1 MSALPHLVDAQ
12 PAAAGPL
19 RILRVMPH
27 GNPMLLVDDVEDG
40 ANADSSVAYKNI
52 TFNEPCFRD
61 VGAGCDAHGI
71 AYPVSLLMESFGQ
84 GAGLLLARR
93 GFLDRAGSSCAVVFG
108 QFEHIEIVSDA
119 FPGDRLRHDVRLDQ
133 AVGTLVVLS
142 GQTTVGDR
150 VIARFGSLKAF
161 LVPTAAIAKGT
172 AA

>member
-1 MSALPHLVDAQ
+1 MNALHDFSEVAP
-12 PAAAGPL
+12 AAGPL

-27 GNPMLLVDDVEDG
+27 GNPMLLVDDVDHGVDEDS
-40 ANADSSVAYKNI
+40 AVAYKNI
-52 TFNEPCFRD
+52 TFSEPCFHQ
-61 VGAGCDAHGI
+61 VDASCNADGI

-108 QFEHIEIVSDA
+108 QFEHIELVSDA
-119 FPGDRLRHDVRLDQ
+119 YPGDRLRHDVRLEQ
-133 AVGTLVVLS
+133 AVSTMVVLS

-161 LVPTAAIAKGT
+161 LVSTKALAKRAAQ
-172 AA
+172 

>member
-1 MSALPHLVDAQ
+1 MSALPAFTDAA
-12 PAAAGPL
+12 PVSAGPL

-27 GNPMLLVDDVEDG
+27 GNPMLLVDNVEDG
-40 ANADSSVAYKNI
+40 MDDDSSVAYKNI

-61 VGAGCDAHGI
+61 VDASCNADDI

-93 GFLDRAGSSCAVVFG
+93 GFLERAGSSCAVVFG

-119 FPGDRLRHDVRLDQ
+119 FPGDRLRHDVRLEQ

-161 LVPTAAIAKGT
+161 LVPTTAIAKG
-172 AA
+172 AAA